1 MKIRNLQ
8 NIPREKRI
16 KNLFIP
22 NNKDEVL
29 IEADFSQAEGMVVA
43 WKARDKKL
51 IELYK
56 NGADVHSEVGS
67 IVMEMEVSKK
77 TKKERDISKVVVH
90 GSNYGGSYN
99 FIINK
104 LLNDTGLVISPA
116 EAKRRQNIYYQ
127 NFSSIQNN
135 YQREIREELKQNF
148 NWLTTPVGFKR
159 QFWGILGDSLYR
171 SAYAFYA
178 QNVVA
183 YVTNKS
189 IVDLAKLGLGEFML
203 AQIHDA
209 ILFSV
214 PKAAVNE
221 LAPIIKQNMEQ
232 KVIIEG
238 EELTIPVEL
247 EVGERWG
254 EMEELLV

>member
-8 NIPREKRI
+8 NVPREKRI
-16 KNLFIP
+16 KNLFAP
-22 NNKDEVL
+22 KTEDELL

-51 IELYK
+51 IELYES
-56 NGADVHSEVGS
+56 GADVHSEVGS
-67 IVMEMEVSKK
+67 IVMEMKVSKE
-77 TKKERDISKVVVH
+77 TKEARDISKVVVH
-90 GSNYGGSYN
+90 GSNYGGSFN

-127 NFSSIQNN
+127 NFPSIQNN

-148 NWLTTPVGFKR
+148 NWLKTPVGFKR
-159 QFWGILGDSLYR
+159 QFWGILGDNLYR

-178 QNVVA
+178 QNTIA
-183 YVTNKS
+183 YITNKS
-189 IVDLAKLGLGEFML
+189 IVDLRDRGMQKYML

-214 PKAAVNE
+214 PKKEVGSVSE
-221 LAPIIKQNMEQ
+221 VIRECMTQ
-232 KVIIEG
+232 KVVIE
-238 EELTIPVEL
+238 EKELIVPIEL
-247 EVGERWG
+247 EIGERWG
-254 EMEELLV
+254 QMKELVA